1 VPVITQ
7 KIIFREDLRA
17 NPGVLY
23 VFGDNDMRAGLG
35 GQAAEMRGEPNAVGV
50 RTKWAPSADADAFF
64 SDSDFDRIV
73 EMIDEDL
80 DRVYDHVSRGG
91 LVVFPMDGIGTGLA
105 MLGLRAPRV
114 LDYLNEK
121 IDALKTI
128 HASVP
133 DIDP

>member
-1 VPVITQ
+1 MPVITQ

-23 VFGDNDMRAGLG
+23 VFGDNDMRKGLG
-35 GQAAEMRGEPNAVGV
+35 GQAAEMRGEPNAVGI
-50 RTKWAPSADADAFF
+50 RTKWAPSADAGAFF
-64 SDSDFDRIV
+64 SDDDFDRIV

-105 MLGLRAPRV
+105 KLEQCAPRV

>member
-1 VPVITQ
+1 MPVITQ

-23 VFGDNDMRAGLG
+23 VFGDNDMRKGLG
-35 GQAAEMRGEPNAVGV
+35 GQAAEMRGEPNAVGI
-50 RTKWAPSADADAFF
+50 RTKWAPSADAGAFF
-64 SDSDFDRIV
+64 SDDDFDRIV

-105 MLGLRAPRV
+105 MLELHAPRV